1 MKNLIAK
8 SLLDKELITMSQLH
22 LIEERLERLPWYI
35 TEFIEYKS
43 RNSSEDTLLSYC
55 RDYEIFFQWL
65 VDEHIV
71 PGPVKEVKLEDL
83 EKLHTRNIISFEAF
97 CQRQLGNSKDTVA
110 RKIAALK
117 SLFHYLS
124 QIAEDDDL
132 YPYLK
137 RNVMAKIE
145 IVRQKHTEEER
156 AENIAGRILVDEE
169 TPAFR
174 EFVAQGYGE
183 VFKNDKRKYKAY
195 QRNKVRD
202 LAIVSL
208 ILGSG
213 MRVSEVIRIDIDKID
228 WNKQHVLVKRKGDK
242 LDKIFFSDVAYLDLL
257 EYKNIRESQYKPDPN
272 EKAFFLSSPTATGK
286 SSRMSKSAVQRMIDK
301 YAEAFGKGALSVHK
315 LRHTFATN
323 HYKEN
328 GDIAALKR
336 QLGHSNIN
344 TTMIYTHVFDNTL
357 KDAVNKAD
365 K

>member
-1 MKNLIAK
+1 MN
-8 SLLDKELITMSQLH
+8 SQMH
-22 LIEERLERLPWYI
+22 LIEDRLSRLPWYI

-43 RNSSEDTLLSYC
+43 RKSSEDTLLSYC
-55 RDYEIFFQWL
+55 RDYDIFFQWL
-65 VDEHIV
+65 VNEHLAT
-71 PGPVKEVKLEDL
+71 GPVKEIPLESL
-83 EKLHTRNIISFEAF
+83 EVLRAKNITSFEAF
-97 CQRQLGNSKDTVA
+97 CARQLGNSKDTIA

-124 QIAEDDDL
+124 QIAEDEDL
-132 YPYLK
+132 YPYIK
-137 RNVMAKIE
+137 RNVMAKVE
-145 IVRQKHTEEER
+145 AVKEKHTEEEK
-156 AENIAGRILVDEE
+156 AENIAGRILVDDEI
-169 TPAFR
+169 ASFR
-174 EFVAQGYGE
+174 EFVAHGYGE
-183 VFKNDKRKYKAY
+183 AVKHQLRKYKAY

-213 MRVSEVIRIDIDKID
+213 MRVSEIVSLDFDKID
-228 WNKQHVLVKRKGDK
+228 WNKQHVLVRRKGDK
-242 LDKIFFSDVAYLDLL
+242 HDKIVFSDVALLDLL
-257 EYKNIRESQYKPDPN
+257 EYKQIRESQYKPAPS

-286 SSRMSKSAVQRMIDK
+286 SSRMSKSAAQRVVDK
-301 YAEAFGKGALSVHK
+301 YADAFGKGALSIHK